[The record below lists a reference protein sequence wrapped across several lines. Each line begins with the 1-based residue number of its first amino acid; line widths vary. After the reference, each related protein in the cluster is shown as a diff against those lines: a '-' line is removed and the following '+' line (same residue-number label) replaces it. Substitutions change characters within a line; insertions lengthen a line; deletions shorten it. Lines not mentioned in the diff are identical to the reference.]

1 MGLSAI
7 FSIIFRN
14 RRTALLI
21 VVQTALT
28 LALVVNA
35 LWIMAQRIERTSRP
49 SGVTEARIFTLRNL
63 WIGAVNEQQ
72 PKLQVDLRNI
82 RSASGVEDAYATD
95 SFPLLGGG
103 SIINISLRAEQ
114 KEPTGFATPYSVDEH
129 ALSTLGL
136 RLVAGEW
143 FKADDI
149 KTGVEANATDA
160 VIVTEPLAHAL
171 FPESSAVGQTI
182 YIDGAMQRIKGVVGP
197 LAIPFPEEDWNAPFS
212 MNSVLVP
219 RQPEESE
226 YFYVVR
232 TKEGAANEAV
242 MKSLEAQL
250 LSQDRARVLD
260 RLKTFAE
267 VRSEAYARD
276 RALIV
281 VLAVVSSLLLVITAL
296 GIFGTSNLWVISRRR
311 DIGITRAMGARRID
325 VMRHFHI
332 ENLLLVGCGVL
343 LGVFLG
349 VAANTWTVRT
359 FAVEQVAA
367 WFWLIGSVAMLV
379 LGQLG
384 ALWPALRAGAVP
396 PAEIIRSV
404 ELGSV

>member
-1 MGLSAI
+1 VGLSAI
-7 FSIIFRN
+7 FSIILRN

-21 VVQTALT
+21 VAQTALT
-28 LALVVNA
+28 LALVMNA
-35 LWIMAQRIERTSRP
+35 LWIMAQRIERASRP
-49 SGVTEARIFTLRNL
+49 SGVMEAKIFTLRNL
-63 WIGAVNEQQ
+63 WIGTANEQQ

-82 RSASGVEDAYATD
+82 RSFSGVEDAYATD

-103 SIINISLRAEQ
+103 SIINIALRADQ
-114 KEPTGFATPYSVDEH
+114 KEPTAFATPYSVDEH

-136 RLVAGEW
+136 RLIAGEW

-149 KTGVEANATDA
+149 RRGVDADMTDA

-171 FPESSAVGQTI
+171 FPTTSAIGRTI
-182 YIDGAMQRIKGVVGP
+182 YIDGVMQRIKGVVGP
-197 LAIPFPEEDWNAPFS
+197 LALPFPEEDWNAAFS
-212 MNSVLVP
+212 TNSVLVP
-219 RQPEESE
+219 KQPEENE

-232 TKEGAANEAV
+232 TRDGVANDAV

-250 LSQDRARVLD
+250 LSQDRSRVLD

-281 VLAVVSSLLLVITAL
+281 VLGVVSSLLLVITAL
-296 GIFGTSNLWVISRRR
+296 GILGTSNLWVISRRR

-332 ENLLLVGCGVL
+332 ENLILVGCGVL
-343 LGVFLG
+343 IGVLLG
-349 VAANTWTVRT
+349 VAGNTWTVRT

-367 WFWLIGSVAMLV
+367 WFWMIGSLAMLL

-396 PAEIIRSV
+396 PAEIIRSLEV
-404 ELGSV
+404 RSV